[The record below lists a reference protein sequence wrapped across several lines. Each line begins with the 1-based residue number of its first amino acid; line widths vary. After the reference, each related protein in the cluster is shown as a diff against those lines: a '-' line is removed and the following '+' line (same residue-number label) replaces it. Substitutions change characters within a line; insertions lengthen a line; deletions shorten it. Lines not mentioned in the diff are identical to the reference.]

1 MNSDLK
7 LTINVDDKDATFALG
22 DTGTR
27 TKKPDIETHFGYVV
41 DVNYINQ
48 VIKVWVSTVFNGFP
62 TGFC

>member
-27 TKKPDIETHFGYVV
+27 TKKPDIETVASL
-41 DVNYINQ
+41 
-48 VIKVWVSTVFNGFP
+48 IKITNELFLKTEREILKANCPSNT
-62 TGFC
+62 